1 MTTTDLLGKIM
12 GTPARVKL
20 MRLFLFHPGT
30 GFTRDELMTKTKTQA
45 TTLRTELSLLEKIGF
60 ITKKDVTR
68 SIAKVTK
75 KKTTTVKKRV
85 TVYLLDQG
93 FTLIEPLSVLLLESE
108 LIHVPELPTRFKSI
122 GKLKLLVVS
131 GVFLRHD
138 DRPIDLLIV
147 GDKFDMPVLH
157 KTIGI
162 LESEIGREL
171 RYALFTTDDFLYRIK
186 MYDKLIRD
194 IFEFPHQKLV
204 NQLGDFL

>member
-85 TVYLLDQG
+85 TVYL
-93 FTLIEPLSVLLLESE
+93 FSLI
-108 LIHVPELPTRFKSI
+108 
-122 GKLKLLVVS
+122 
-131 GVFLRHD
+131 
-138 DRPIDLLIV
+138 
-147 GDKFDMPVLH
+147 
-157 KTIGI
+157 
-162 LESEIGREL
+162 
-171 RYALFTTDDFLYRIK
+171 
-186 MYDKLIRD
+186 
-194 IFEFPHQKLV
+194 
-204 NQLGDFL
+204 